1 MAMLPLLAFALQ
13 SQVLVVDDSGGPGVD
28 FTDLPPAIAAA
39 SPGDVLLVR
48 AGSYSKPIV
57 NKGLSIHADQGAV
70 VTVAGLRVESI
81 PAGERVTLSGL
92 TSPANGLISS
102 CAGMVWIEGC
112 RFQPPTGG
120 GQIALK
126 VQDCVDVVLVDV
138 VGIGAG
144 ATTSS
149 FSLPAP
155 GLQTSNSAVHVFEC
169 MFQGGHGAWSDPFVT
184 FPTEYPPAAGAL
196 HESGELVAHA
206 STFVGGQ
213 GLSPHHPYYGGCVSP
228 AVAAGAPGLTLLA
241 PVHVRDCQLQG
252 GPGGVGFWGLC
263 PDGFAGPP
271 FSGLPPVELLG
282 EYVSLDVPSPIRE
295 KSAFDLTVS
304 GTPGVFAIVGIAQ
317 SQDALLIPAWGGGL
331 VIQGPY
337 LVLPPVVI
345 PAAGTLTQTFG
356 LLDLGPSVES
366 LTFLSQVAAVDA
378 FGAITVNDAA
388 AVVLLDEQF

>member
-1 MAMLPLLAFALQ
+1 MLISLALAFQAT
-13 SQVLVVDDSGGPGVD
+13 VWTVDDSGGPGVD

-102 CAGMVWIEGC
+102 CAGMVWIQGC
-112 RFQPPTGG
+112 RFQPPAAGG
-120 GQIALK
+120 YALQ
-126 VQDCVDVVLVDV
+126 VLDCVDVVLVDV
-138 VGIGAG
+138 VGIGGGTAFTSF
-144 ATTSS
+144 AT
-149 FSLPAP
+149 PGP

-169 MFQGGHGAWSDPFVT
+169 MFQGGNGGWIDPFAT
-184 FPTEYPPAAGAL
+184 LPLGYEPAAGAR
-196 HESGELVAHA
+196 HESGEFVAHA

-213 GLSPHHPYYGGCVSP
+213 GLAPKDPYFVVCLPP
-228 AVAAGAPGLTLLA
+228 AVGTGAPGLELLA
-241 PVHVRDCQLQG
+241 PGHVRDCQLQG
-252 GPGGVGFWGLC
+252 GPGGFALFC
-263 PDGFAGPP
+263 PPGPTGP
-271 FSGLPPVELLG
+271 AYSGLAPVVFQG

-295 KSAFDLTVS
+295 KSAFGLTLS
-304 GTPGVFAIVGIAQ
+304 GSPGVFAIVGIAQ